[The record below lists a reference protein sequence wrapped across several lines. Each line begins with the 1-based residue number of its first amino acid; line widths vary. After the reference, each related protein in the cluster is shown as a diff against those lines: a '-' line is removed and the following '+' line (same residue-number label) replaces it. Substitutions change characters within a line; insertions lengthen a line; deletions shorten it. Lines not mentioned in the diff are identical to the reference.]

1 MSKKRKKTNEEEKMD
16 DSWLLPYADMLTLLL
31 ALFIVLFAMSETD
44 SRKFER
50 LAEVFQAEFMAG
62 SGIID
67 DGETI
72 IPEET
77 DDLIEDD
84 ETGKDKDHDEEKEST
99 EEGIQEYEKL
109 LALKERIEEYIAL
122 NSLTDTLGTKLTGEG
137 LLITVRTDVTF
148 DSGSAKVKPQGIEI
162 AEEIA
167 NFILTDPPHEIVV
180 NGHAD
185 DRAINTREFAS
196 NWELSSMRAVQFL
209 YLLLEFSDLEP
220 KWFSARGY
228 GEYQPMV
235 PNTSEE
241 NRAVN
246 RRVEVLILPN
256 HDIEAEVEEDE
267 EATNDEDE
275 TSE

>member
-1 MSKKRKKTNEEEKMD
+1 MSKKRKKDNEEEKID

-31 ALFIVLFAMSETD
+31 ALFIVLFAMSEVD

-50 LAEVFQAEFMAG
+50 LAHVFQSEFMAG

-72 IPEET
+72 VPEEIPA
-77 DDLIEDD
+77 DLVEDIEK
-84 ETGKDKDHDEEKEST
+84 GKDEAADEVDENEKTIEST

-109 LALKERIEEYIAL
+109 LAIQERIEEYIAL

-148 DSGSAKVKPQGIEI
+148 DSGSAKVKETGREI
-162 AEEIA
+162 AEKIA
-167 NFILTDPPHEIVV
+167 NFLLTDPPHEVVV

-185 DRAINTREFAS
+185 DQAIHNAEYAS
-196 NWELSSMRAVQFL
+196 NWELSTMRAVQFL
-209 YLLLEFSDLEP
+209 YLLLDYSDLDPE
-220 KWFSARGY
+220 WFSARGY

-241 NRAVN
+241 NRAIN

-256 HDIEAEVEEDE
+256 HDIEAEVEE
-267 EATNDEDE
+267 
-275 TSE
+275 